1 MNTVSRL
8 TYALSTSFIP
18 RTNTAFSH
26 HSLRSRVASLSLSY
40 S

>member
-26 HSLRSRVASLSLSY
+26 HSLRFQVASLSLSY